1 MTDGSKTGG
10 DGGGWGRSATFAVLS
25 LLLLSLVAVPA
36 AAAGG
41 VAETTQGPTIGGMS
55 FQQGSGVAG
64 VENDTTFLWRGES
77 QTLSVQ
83 VGDDGKITGRELCVF
98 SRPEPNGSSQELA
111 CQPIRSSGR
120 NNVTVDNWPEELT
133 GEQTV
138 TVAIRSVVNS
148 SNVTDETT
156 LPVHVLNRTDDL
168 DSDGLTNEE
177 EVEAGTDIHS
187 ADTDKDGVE
196 DGPEVNTYG
205 TNPTDPDTDADGLRD
220 NTEINGGTNVTV
232 PDTDGDSLLD
242 GEEVNQHD
250 TDPLNPDTDGDGL
263 NDGEEVNQHDTDPA
277 NPDTD
282 GDGLN
287 DGEEVNEHDTDP
299 ANPDTDGDGLNDG
312 EEVNRFGS
320 DPASVDTDGDGLN
333 DGTEQ
338 RIGTSPTSSADVLVL
353 GLVVLLALVGAGYA
367 LTRMDREKALGR
379 LPFSLGSGAA
389 DRRNRAN
396 GSAGRS
402 PANAEGDGY
411 SDAEVLTDED
421 RVMKLLREYGGPM
434 PQKELSDETG
444 WSASKVSRL
453 LSSMEEDDKIT
464 KITIGRENVIKLGG
478 EHQNSPFDQER

>member
-1 MTDGSKTGG
+1 M
-10 DGGGWGRSATFAVLS
+10 
-25 LLLLSLVAVPA
+25 
-36 AAAGG
+36 
-41 VAETTQGPTIGGMS
+41 
-55 FQQGSGVAG
+55 
-64 VENDTTFLWRGES
+64 
-77 QTLSVQ
+77 
-83 VGDDGKITGRELCVF
+83 
-98 SRPEPNGSSQELA
+98 
-111 CQPIRSSGR
+111 
-120 NNVTVDNWPEELT
+120 
-133 GEQTV
+133 
-138 TVAIRSVVNS
+138 
-148 SNVTDETT
+148 TDETT

-205 TNPTDPDTDADGLRD
+205 TNPTDPDTDSDGLRD

-232 PDTDGDSLLD
+232 PDSDGDSLLD

-263 NDGEEVNQHDTDPA
+263 NDGEEVNQHDTDPN
-277 NPDTD
+277 NPDSD

-287 DGEEVNEHDTDP
+287 DGEEINEHDTDP
-299 ANPDTDGDGLNDG
+299 LEPDTDGDGLNDG
-312 EEVNRFGS
+312 EEVNRYGT
-320 DPASVDTDGDGLN
+320 DPDSADTDGDGLG
-333 DGTEQ
+333 DGTER

-353 GLVVLLALVGAGYA
+353 GFVVLLALVGAGYA
-367 LTRMDREKALGR
+367 LTRIDREEALDR
-379 LPFSLGSGAA
+379 LPFSLGSGGA

-396 GSAGRS
+396 GSAGRA
-402 PANAEGDGY
+402 PTNPGNDGY
-411 SDAEVLTDED
+411 SDTEVLTDED